1 MSDGLLEGRVA
12 VVTGAAQGLGYA
24 IAELFAAHGAR
35 LVIGD
40 IDGAAASAAA
50 ARLGAA
56 ERAIGIACDVT
67 DDEQVEALVRAA
79 VDAYGRL
86 DVMVNNAGITRD
98 ATMRKMPLTDFELVL
113 DVHLKG
119 TWLGT
124 RAAAGVMRELGAPG
138 SIINMSSISGKVGNA
153 GQTNYSAAKAGIVG
167 LTKAAAK
174 EVGFAGIRVNAL
186 QPGIIETAMTAKL
199 SPEIR
204 QSRLSDIPL
213 GRFGEPE
220 EVAKVA
226 LFLASDLSS
235 YVTGVTI
242 EIAGGRHI

>member
-1 MSDGLLEGRVA
+1 MNQLLEDRVA

-24 IAELFAAHGAR
+24 IAERFASEGAR
-35 LVIGD
+35 IVIGD
-40 IDGAAASAAA
+40 IDAAAATDAA
-50 ARLGAA
+50 ARLGIGD
-56 ERAIGIACDVT
+56 RAIGVAVDVT
-67 DDEQVEALVRAA
+67 EPDQVEALVRTA
-79 VDAYGRL
+79 VDAWERL
-86 DVMVNNAGITRD
+86 DVMVNNAGIARD
-98 ATMRKMPLTDFELVL
+98 ATMRKMPVSDFELVI

-119 TWLGT
+119 TWLGV
-124 RAAAGVMRELGAPG
+124 RAAANVMRELGAPG

-174 EVGFAGIRVNAL
+174 EVGFAGIRVNAM
-186 QPGIIETAMTAKL
+186 QPGIIETAMTAAL
-199 SPEIR
+199 PEDIR
-204 QSRLSDIPL
+204 SQRLADVPL
-213 GRFGEPE
+213 GRFGEPD